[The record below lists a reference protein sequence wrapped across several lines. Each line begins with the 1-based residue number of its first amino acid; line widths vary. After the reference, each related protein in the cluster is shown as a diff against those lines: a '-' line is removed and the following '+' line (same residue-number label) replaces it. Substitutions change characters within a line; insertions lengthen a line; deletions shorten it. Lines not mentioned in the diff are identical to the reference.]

1 MIKNSFVGK
10 FNYIAIEY
18 IFYNIFY
25 DSITVKL
32 LFLYLYQQIF
42 WRIRRETNCNA
53 SERSNQLLSRFWVF
67 ERN

>member
-42 WRIRRETNCNA
+42 WRIRRETNYNA